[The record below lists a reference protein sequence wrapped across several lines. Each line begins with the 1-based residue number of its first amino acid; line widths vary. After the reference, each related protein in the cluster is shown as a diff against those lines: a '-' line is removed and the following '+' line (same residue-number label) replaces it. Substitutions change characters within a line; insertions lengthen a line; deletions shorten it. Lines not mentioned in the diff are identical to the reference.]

1 MLKVLK
7 DDYDFDTFIEDI
19 DSDKLLSTPECF
31 KEHIEFNDMY
41 FVDIRLNNNNERIYF
56 TEEHLLM
63 FFEFLKS
70 S

>member
-1 MLKVLK
+1 MWRIKSR
-7 DDYDFDTFIEDI
+7 E
-19 DSDKLLSTPECF
+19 PECF

-41 FVDIRLNNNNERIYF
+41 FVDIRLNNNDERIYF